1 MKLSDMLRA
10 LLAQGEET
18 LEELDAFSDTSE
30 ASVHLS
36 NALEDIEDALRALTP
51 PD

>member
-10 LLAQGEET
+10 LLAQGEEA
-18 LEELDAFSDTSE
+18 LEELE
-30 ASVHLS
+30 AWSGTGESCGYLS
-36 NALEDIEDALRALTP
+36 QALENVEDSLRALTP